1 MSLKMVL
8 AAEHWQEILDVLNAG
23 EMPPEVVD
31 QLRTLYDQWWTR
43 MQPGLVNE
51 DAYDAAEV
59 INK

>member
-1 MSLKMVL
+1 MVL